1 MKHEI
6 ETRLVNLALS
16 IDNLCKSLKRSYL
29 SQHLA
34 TQIIRSSTSAAL
46 NYGEAQA
53 AESKKDFVHKL
64 SLVSKELR
72 ESKVSLRLLYNSI
85 SDKDQN
91 KYKNCLVECD
101 RLIGLFYKTIQT
113 TKKNH
118 KL

>member
-6 ETRLVNLALS
+6 ETRLINLALS
-16 IDNLCKSLKRSYL
+16 IDNLCKSLNRSYL
-29 SQHLA
+29 SQHLT

-64 SLVSKELR
+64 SLVNKELR
-72 ESKVSLRLLYNSI
+72 ESKVSLKLLVNSI
-85 SDKDQN
+85 SDKDHDKFQN
-91 KYKNCLVECD
+91 CITECD

-113 TKKNH
+113 TRKNH